1 MEVPAPHSTFT
12 DSTLAR
18 SGRVSC
24 YCSPGDLHSH
34 HGEGVTALSLS
45 SGWKRTSLLPDEGR
59 VQASWKW
66 EPQYHPAWVKH
77 LTLHSFLI
85 SPCQW
90 NRGILWGWR
99 GWKPRFHTQSLGQR
113 GRGSHIFFF
122 FSWCLARI
130 EWLFLKRFSTFL
142 DCSSPDHLTER
153 ETFLL
158 GIFYFLVYVCAHWH
172 FQVASFSSVQS
183 GVYEGKRKPRN
194 ASPCRSLGPDVPRQI
209 PFFLPFKVYLCL
221 LYIERPGFL
230 VALSG
235 RNMEKY
241 FYSIQK
247 ELFLQIRHV

>member
-1 MEVPAPHSTFT
+1 MGRGWQRYPWAVGGREPRCYQMRGESRSHGSGSLSTIQHEWNIWHFI
-12 DSTLAR
+12 LFLYHPV
-18 SGRVSC
+18 SGIGAS
-24 YCSPGDLHSH
+24 YEG
-34 HGEGVTALSLS
+34 GEGGNLGSILSL
-45 SGWKRTSLLPDEGR
+45 W
-59 VQASWKW
+59 
-66 EPQYHPAWVKH
+66 
-77 LTLHSFLI
+77 
-85 SPCQW
+85 
-90 NRGILWGWR
+90 
-99 GWKPRFHTQSLGQR
+99 
-113 GRGSHIFFF
+113 GRGAEAATFFF
-122 FSWCLARI
+122 SSWCLARI

-209 PFFLPFKVYLCL
+209 PFFLPFRVYLCL
-221 LYIERPGFL
+221 LYIECPGFL

>member
-1 MEVPAPHSTFT
+1 MEVGASVPSSMSETFDT
-12 DSTLAR
+12 SFFSYITLSVE
-18 SGRVSC
+18 SGHLIRVERVEIQVPYS
-24 YCSPGDLHSH
+24 
-34 HGEGVTALSLS
+34 V
-45 SGWKRTSLLPDEGR
+45 SGAE
-59 VQASWKW
+59 
-66 EPQYHPAWVKH
+66 
-77 LTLHSFLI
+77 
-85 SPCQW
+85 
-90 NRGILWGWR
+90 
-99 GWKPRFHTQSLGQR
+99 GQR
-113 GRGSHIFFF
+113 QPHFFF
-122 FSWCLARI
+122 SSWCLARI

-209 PFFLPFKVYLCL
+209 PFFLPFRVYLCL
-221 LYIERPGFL
+221 LYIECPGFL